1 MSVNSIFLDTNFL
14 LDALVEG
21 RPQSAEAF
29 DVFCAIADGEVAGL
43 VMPSQLVDF
52 CYIAR
57 KGGMSDKKRR
67 ESVGLILDCCSVCA
81 VDQSLLLNALQ
92 SDEPDFEDGLIRQAA
107 EEFGADFIATRDEKG
122 FTGSTVPKA
131 EPREL
136 VQHLGL

>member
-21 RPQSAEAF
+21 RPQSSEAL
-29 DVFCAIADGEVAGL
+29 DVFCAIADGKIAGL

-52 CYIAR
+52 YYIAR
-57 KGGMSDKKRR
+57 KGGMSDEKRR
-67 ESVGLILDCCSVCA
+67 ESIGLILECCSVCT
-81 VDQSLLLNALQ
+81 VDQSLLRSALR

-122 FTGSTVPKA
+122 FTSSTVPKA

-136 VQHLGL
+136 VEYLGL

>member
-52 CYIAR
+52 CYIA
-57 KGGMSDKKRR
+57 
-67 ESVGLILDCCSVCA
+67 
-81 VDQSLLLNALQ
+81 
-92 SDEPDFEDGLIRQAA
+92 
-107 EEFGADFIATRDEKG
+107 
-122 FTGSTVPKA
+122 
-131 EPREL
+131 
-136 VQHLGL
+136 